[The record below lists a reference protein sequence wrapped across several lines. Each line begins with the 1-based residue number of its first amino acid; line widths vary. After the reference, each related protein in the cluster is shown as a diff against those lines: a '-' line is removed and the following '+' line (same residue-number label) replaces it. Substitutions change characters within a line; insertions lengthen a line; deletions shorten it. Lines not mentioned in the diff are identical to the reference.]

1 MCTVC
6 RVMAGGRLL
15 CSTGSSAWCAM
26 MTQSG
31 RIGDGR
37 EALEGGKACVHV
49 ADSLC
54 HAAAEASTACGAM
67 ILQFFFLKMYP
78 ICLKATT

>member
-1 MCTVC
+1 
-6 RVMAGGRLL
+6 
-15 CSTGSSAWCAM
+15 M

-67 ILQFFFLKMYP
+67 ILQFFFFLRCILYALKQP
-78 ICLKATT
+78 LK

>member
-1 MCTVC
+1 
-6 RVMAGGRLL
+6 
-15 CSTGSSAWCAM
+15 M

-67 ILQFFFLKMYP
+67 ILQFFF
-78 ICLKATT
+78 